1 MVYKVHTLHNVICEI
16 GDSAGNF
23 SPISVLIVRP
33 KPLLLRG
40 IIVFSLLMVH
50 KTC

>member
-16 GDSAGNF
+16 GD

-50 KTC
+50 